1 MIKLRHI
8 GIVVRDLEKS
18 KKFYET
24 VFKLTAVKQIVE
36 EGEFIEKLVGIENAS
51 IHWVKLSAKDGTI
64 IELLEYKNNP
74 FTQIDNYPANRLGC
88 SHIAVSVEDIEETYQ
103 ELLLFG
109 CKTNSKPLFSPDGK
123 VKVMY
128 VHDLDG
134 TIIEVVQE
142 L

>member
-24 VFKLTAVKQIVE
+24 VFKLIPVKQIVE
-36 EGEFIEKLVGIENAS
+36 EGEFIERLVGIENAS

-88 SHIAVSVEDIEETYQ
+88 SHIAVSVEDIEATYQ
-103 ELLLFG
+103 KLLLLG

-128 VHDLDG
+128 AHDLDG

>member
-24 VFKLTAVKQIVE
+24 VFKLTPVKQIVE
-36 EGEFIEKLVGIENAS
+36 EGEFIERLVGIENAS

-88 SHIAVSVEDIEETYQ
+88 SHIAVSVEDIEATYQ

-109 CKTNSKPLFSPDGK
+109 CQTNSKPLFSPDGK

-128 VHDLDG
+128 AHDLDG

>member
-88 SHIAVSVEDIEETYQ
+88 SHIAVSVEDIEATYQ
-103 ELLLFG
+103 KLLLFG

-128 VHDLDG
+128 AHDLDG